1 MIGMLILLIAACLQA
16 PLDDATLDDP
26 AKSIL
31 WAKTWGDAFE
41 EATLR
46 NVPVLVFLTSDN

>member
-1 MIGMLILLIAACLQA
+1 MLTLLAALFLQA
-16 PLDDATLDDP
+16 PIDGATLDDP

-31 WAKTWGDAFE
+31 WSKTWGDAFE